1 MKTILKFVGI
11 VVAFMAILTVGSC
24 DTDDVYVPYNPSFA
38 NALVT
43 VKPNAEGGF
52 FMQLNDSVVLLP
64 ANVSQSP
71 YGNKEVRALVN
82 CYRVKDNGQTGAGK
96 FDNSYSVYVNW
107 MDSILTKNIVNF
119 PSENVDELYG
129 NDAVEIVDD
138 WTTVAED
145 GYLTLR
151 LRTLWGND
159 GVAHKVNL
167 LYKGIKEGVFQVELR
182 QDAMGDTKGHW
193 GDALVAFNLKDV
205 NMAPQKEAKLALH
218 YLSFSGEK
226 TVTFSLEGRKY
237 DLTSA
242 ESSPAPYSARLK

>member
-43 VKPNAEGGF
+43 

-159 GVAHKVNL
+159 GVA
-167 LYKGIKEGVFQVELR
+167 QVELR